1 MLALLAAGFALVF
14 SGCSDTKDE
23 TETEQDGGTGSG
35 DETGGTGG
43 SNDGTEK
50 PGDSGS
56 SGGGQT
62 NNGGDENGA
71 KGKVIKGIGVGGD
84 EGFTFADLT
93 IKDAYCGTYDGKNDV
108 VAAGGELIISIS
120 EDGVLTMAG
129 YEWDKTYL
137 TFSQAVDL
145 SSFSKMTIEAK
156 VSDGYKPG
164 DAVVFEFSSSDK
176 AASGVSTWTDETF
189 FGDLTTSFKSFSI
202 GMDKF
207 QCLKNNSVYC
217 KDDHSKDGD
226 NAADKCTFTNAADMK
241 AIKEIAINPRGASGN
256 IYIKSIKFE

>member
-1 MLALLAAGFALVF
+1 MKKLKKVWMLALLAVGFALVF
-14 SGCSDTKDE
+14 GGCSNADDE
-23 TETEQDGGTGSG
+23 TKTEQGGGDDGG
-35 DETGGTGG
+35 
-43 SNDGTEK
+43 N
-50 PGDSGS
+50 
-56 SGGGQT
+56 GGGQT
-62 NNGGDENGA
+62 NNGGDETGDENTTDGA

-93 IKDAYCGTYDGKNDV
+93 IKDAYCGTYDGENDV
-108 VAAGGELIISIS
+108 KADDGTVIISIS

-129 YEWDKTYL
+129 YSWDKTYL

-156 VSDGYKPG
+156 VSDGYEAG
-164 DAVVFEFSSSDK
+164 DAVIFEVSSGDE
-176 AASGVSTWTDETF
+176 AASGVNTWTDATF

-207 QCLKNNSVYC
+207 SNLGENSVY
-217 KDDHSKDGD
+217 GT
-226 NAADKCTFTNAADMK
+226 DKADMK